1 MGYHVSLL
9 YGFGLG
15 FDGAHDL
22 FLYGFGLGFDGA
34 HDLLYGFGLGFDGA
48 HDLEDDANGLDNF
61 ALRFESLPINLFV
74 YFLHL
79 VSLLKNGRRLLD
91 DVLGD

>member
-22 FLYGFGLGFDGA
+22 F
-34 HDLLYGFGLGFDGA
+34 LYGFGLGFDGA